1 MPFAQQSVRPF
12 NMTNTIAIW
21 LGLVITA
28 LLAADYIYYDWA
40 NTLFLLRK
48 FMELIEWL
56 AFWR

>member
-1 MPFAQQSVRPF
+1 
-12 NMTNTIAIW
+12 MTNTIAIW
-21 LGLVITA
+21 LGLIITA
-28 LLAADYIYYDWA
+28 LLATDYVLYDWA

>member
-1 MPFAQQSVRPF
+1 MPFAQQAVRPIT
-12 NMTNTIAIW
+12 MTNTIAIW
-21 LGLVITA
+21 LGLIITA
-28 LLAADYIYYDWA
+28 LLATDYVLYDWA